1 MGMLALVRKVLV
13 QIGIKEER
21 FSLQWASAAE
31 APRFVRLITDFTQ
44 QIKELGPLG
53 EAEGIGPDEL
63 KQRLAQGLAALS
75 NRKLR
80 MSYGTATKSIRK
92 EANFTQEF
100 IDSVMDDKLT
110 KAFNNAF
117 EPKSE
122 TEKKPAAVKKSAAPK
137 KAAVAKKKT
146 APAKKKT
153 SAAKKKTAAKKKK

>member
-13 QIGIKEER
+13 QIGIKPER

-63 KQRLAQGLAALS
+63 KQRLAKGLAAVS
-75 NRKLR
+75 ARKLR
-80 MSYGTATKSIRK
+80 MSFGTATKTIRK

-110 KAFNNAF
+110 KAFNAAF
-117 EPKSE
+117 ESE
-122 TEKKPAAVKKSAAPK
+122 PAAENKPATAK
-137 KAAVAKKKT
+137 KAATKKAVAAKKAATPKKKAT
-146 APAKKKT
+146 PAKKK
-153 SAAKKKTAAKKKK
+153 SAAKKKK

>member
-13 QIGIKEER
+13 QIGIKPER

-63 KQRLAQGLAALS
+63 KQRLAQGLAAVS

-80 MSYGTATKSIRK
+80 MSFGTATKSLRK
-92 EANFTQEF
+92 EAHLTQNI

-110 KAFNNAF
+110 KSFSAAF
-117 EPKSE
+117 ESEPE
-122 TEKKPAAVKKSAAPK
+122 TEKKPATTK
-137 KAAVAKKKT
+137 KAATKKTVAAKKAAT
-146 APAKKKT
+146 PKKKAT
-153 SAAKKKTAAKKKK
+153 PTKKKSAAKKKK

>member
-1 MGMLALVRKVLV
+1 MVRKVLV
-13 QIGIKEER
+13 KIGIKEER

-63 KQRLAQGLAALS
+63 KERLALGLAAVS

-80 MSYGTATKSIRK
+80 MSFGTATRSIRK
-92 EANFTQEF
+92 EANFAQEY
-100 IDSVMDDKLT
+100 IDSVIDDKLT
-110 KAFNNAF
+110 KAFNTAF
-117 EPKSE
+117 EPKSD
-122 TEKKPAAVKKSAAPK
+122 TEKKPAGAKKSAAPK
-137 KAAVAKKKT
+137 KTAAAKKA

-153 SAAKKKTAAKKKK
+153 PAAKKKTAAKKKK

>member
-13 QIGIKEER
+13 QIGIKPER

-63 KQRLAQGLAALS
+63 KERLARGLAAVS
-75 NRKLR
+75 ARKLR
-80 MSYGTATKSIRK
+80 MSFGTATKSIRK

-110 KAFNNAF
+110 KAFNAAF
-117 EPKSE
+117 ESEPE
-122 TEKKPAAVKKSAAPK
+122 TEKKPATAKKAAPTKKTVAAKKAATSPK
-137 KAAVAKKKT
+137 KAT
-146 APAKKKT
+146 P
-153 SAAKKKTAAKKKK
+153 AKKKTAAKKKK

>member
-13 QIGIKEER
+13 QIGIKPER

-63 KQRLAQGLAALS
+63 KQRLAQGLAAVS

-80 MSYGTATKSIRK
+80 MSFGTATKSIRK
-92 EANFTQEF
+92 EANFTQNF
-100 IDSVMDDKLT
+100 IDSVIDDKLT
-110 KAFNNAF
+110 KAFNAAF
-117 EPKSE
+117 ESE
-122 TEKKPAAVKKSAAPK
+122 PEGEKKPAKAKKAAATKKTVAAKKAAAPK
-137 KAAVAKKKT
+137 KKTTPAKKKSVAKKK
-146 APAKKKT
+146 K
-153 SAAKKKTAAKKKK
+153 

>member
-13 QIGIKEER
+13 QVGIKPER

-63 KQRLAQGLAALS
+63 KQRLDKGLAALS

-80 MSYGTATKSIRK
+80 MSFGTATKSLRK
-92 EANFTQEF
+92 EAHLTQNI
-100 IDSVMDDKLT
+100 IDSVIDDKLT
-110 KAFNNAF
+110 KAFNAAF
-117 EPKSE
+117 ESE
-122 TEKKPAAVKKSAAPK
+122 PAGEKKPAKAKKAAATKKTVAVKKAATP
-137 KAAVAKKKT
+137 KKKT
-146 APAKKKT
+146 TPAKKK
-153 SAAKKKTAAKKKK
+153 SAAKKKK